1 MKFHKASA
9 AFFLAAT
16 LAGCVASA
24 KRPEMTSLQIQAIQ
38 LKEYDSTKEIVFP
51 SVISVF
57 QDIGYIISNADLETG
72 IITAESAAENNPA
85 MAVFLGVSVVKQTK
99 VTAFVEQIGSTT
111 RVRLNFVEIEKSS
124 SGYGQN
130 DRKDM
135 PILDT
140 KIYQNAFNKIGD
152 AIFIRS
158 S

>member
-1 MKFHKASA
+1 MKFHKAIA

>member
-1 MKFHKASA
+1 
-9 AFFLAAT
+9 
-16 LAGCVASA
+16 
-24 KRPEMTSLQIQAIQ
+24 MTSLQIQAIQ
-38 LKEYDSTKEIVFP
+38 LKEYESTKEIVFP
-51 SVISVF
+51 SVVSVF

-85 MAVFLGVSVVKQTK
+85 MAFFFGVSVVKQTK
-99 VTAFVEQIGSTT
+99 VTAFVEQLGSTT

-124 SGYGQN
+124 SRYGQN
-130 DRKDM
+130 DRKDI
-135 PILDT
+135 PIMDT

>member
-1 MKFHKASA
+1 
-9 AFFLAAT
+9 
-16 LAGCVASA
+16 
-24 KRPEMTSLQIQAIQ
+24 MTSLQIQAIQ
-38 LKEYDSTKEIVFP
+38 LKEYESTKEIVFP
-51 SVISVF
+51 SVVSVF

-85 MAVFLGVSVVKQTK
+85 MAFFFGVSVVKQTK
-99 VTAFVEQIGSTT
+99 VTAFVEQLGSTT

-124 SGYGQN
+124 SSYGQN
-130 DRKDM
+130 DRKDI
-135 PILDT
+135 PIMDT

>member
-1 MKFHKASA
+1 MKFHKAIA

-85 MAVFLGVSVVKQTK
+85 MAIFLGVSVVKQTK

>member
-1 MKFHKASA
+1 MKFHKAIA

-38 LKEYDSTKEIVFP
+38 LKEYESTKEIVFP
-51 SVISVF
+51 SVVSVF